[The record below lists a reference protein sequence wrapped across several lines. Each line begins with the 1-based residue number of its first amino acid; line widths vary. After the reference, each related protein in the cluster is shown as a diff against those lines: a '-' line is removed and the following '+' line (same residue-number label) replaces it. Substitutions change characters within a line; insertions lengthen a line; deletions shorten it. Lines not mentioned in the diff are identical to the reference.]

1 MELQVSNIN
10 RNTFFKEGLNMS
22 AKYSFFKLL
31 ESKKKVRK
39 ILWAPCIYDA
49 LSAACAEACGFEAV
63 TISSGELTNAMV
75 GVPCGLQTFD
85 ELAYATEK
93 ICQATS
99 MAVLCDGENGGA
111 TPEKVY
117 RFVKKIAEVGAMAVT
132 IEDTNSELIGKANA
146 VSNVYKGENNKVI
159 PLNSKYMDAD
169 LWATNV
175 RAAVEAVKGTECMV
189 IARVD
194 SKGAAEGL
202 FNKLLG
208 NGLGL
213 DEAIR
218 RAQMGYKAGAP
229 MTMIQSVAGG
239 DNRREW
245 EEICKR
251 VPGYHVFPD
260 IMSSNGKSDA
270 DVQDLYDMGYQ
281 MVTCHGFMRG
291 AFKGLMEYGR
301 HIMEDQNTIFV
312 DEDEFGGFPK
322 NYFNTMFW
330 PEYIERNNM
339 YIDFYEK
346 IKNYKER
353 PVKPSEVK

>member
-1 MELQVSNIN
+1 
-10 RNTFFKEGLNMS
+10 MS
-22 AKYSFFKLL
+22 AEKSFFKLL
-31 ESKKKVRK
+31 DEKKAQKK

-49 LSAACAEACGFEAV
+49 LSASCAEACGFEAV
-63 TISSGELTNAMV
+63 TISSGEMTNAMV
-75 GVPCGLQTFD
+75 SVPCNLQSFD
-85 ELAYATEK
+85 EIVYATEK
-93 ICQATS
+93 ICQATK

-111 TPEKVY
+111 TPEAVY
-117 RFVKKIAEVGAMAVT
+117 RFVKKVAEVGAMAVT
-132 IEDTNSELIGKANA
+132 IEDTNPQTIGVSNA
-146 VSNVYKGENNKVI
+146 VANVYKGERNRSI

-175 RAAVEAVKGTECMV
+175 RAAVEAVKGTDCMV

-194 SKGAAEGL
+194 SKGAESGL

-218 RAQMGYKAGAP
+218 RAQMGVEAGAP
-229 MTMIQSVAGG
+229 MTMIQSVTGLN
-239 DNRREW
+239 NRTMW

-260 IMSSNGKSDA
+260 VMSTDGKPDA
-270 DVQDLYDMGYQ
+270 DVQNLYDIGYH

-291 AFKGLMEYGR
+291 AFKGMMEYGR
-301 HIMEDQNTIFV
+301 HIFEDQNTVFV

-322 NYFNTMFW
+322 NWFNTMFW
-330 PEYIERNNM
+330 PEYIERNKI
-339 YIDFYEK
+339 YTDFYDR
-346 IKNYKER
+346 IHDFKER
-353 PVKPSEVK
+353 PVDSFKIR